1 MSTPNRKKV
10 EDTDIQETDIMN
22 KVKLKSILED
32 ILAVNEAIDLRKIE
46 GELHRVYDFDGV
58 ESEGSD
64 RLRFDYNNGRD
75 HMWIND
81 DGTVEGG
88 VPKDNAVKKLLK
100 KHKLQISGI

>member
-46 GELHRVYDFDGV
+46 G
-58 ESEGSD
+58 
-64 RLRFDYNNGRD
+64 
-75 HMWIND
+75 
-81 DGTVEGG
+81 
-88 VPKDNAVKKLLK
+88 
-100 KHKLQISGI
+100 

>member
-1 MSTPNRKKV
+1 MDN
-10 EDTDIQETDIMN
+10 M
-22 KVKLKSILED
+22 KLKTIIED
-32 ILAVNEAIDLRKIE
+32 ILAINERVNLRKIE
-46 GELHRVYDFDGV
+46 DELHRVYDFDGT
-58 ESEGSD
+58 ESEGQD

>member
-1 MSTPNRKKV
+1 MKKSQLRQLIR
-10 EDTDIQETDIMN
+10 EEIKNFLNEG
-22 KVKLKSILED
+22 
-32 ILAVNEAIDLRKIE
+32 VNLRKIE

-58 ESEGSD
+58 ESEGSN

-88 VPKDNAVKKLLK
+88 VPKDNSVKKVIK
-100 KHKLQISGI
+100 KHKLTITRL